1 MPSLLA
7 SAPASAAI
15 LRPPPAAAHGGLS
28 SPLCVFPCWK
38 PVIITYGSPLRCR
51 AVARSRTREWKKA
64 EYLDV
69 IQNDLSTIKRQE
81 IVEDDAE
88 REGKKSD
95 RIRPLVETI
104 KSMMQSMDDGDI
116 SASPYDTAWVALVA
130 DVSGG
135 SGPQFPESLAWICR
149 NQLSDGSWG
158 DKLIFSVYDR
168 LLNTLACV
176 VALRTW
182 KIYSDK
188 SDKGILFIK
197 KNFHKLGDEN
207 PEHMPIGF
215 EIALPAMIEMA
226 KKLEVEIP
234 ENCAGL
240 QEIYAI
246 RELKL
251 TKIPKE
257 TLHKVPTTLLHS
269 LEGIGGLKWEE
280 LLKLRCADGSFL
292 FSPSSTAFALHQTKD
307 DNCLKY
313 LTNCVDKFN
322 GGVPNVYPVD
332 LFEHIW
338 SVDRLQR
345 LGISRYFQSDIDE
358 CISYVHRY
366 WTSKG
371 ICWARNS
378 RVQDIDDT
386 AMGFRLMRLHGY
398 DISADVFSNFEK
410 GGEFFCFAGQTTQAV
425 TGMYNL
431 YRASQVKFHGEDILV
446 DAGEYSSKFLWEK
459 RAKNELLDKW
469 IIAKDLPGEVGYA
482 LDVSYYASLPRL
494 ETRFYLEHYGGEDDV
509 WIGKTLYRMPRVSSN
524 TYLELAKLDYNNCQV
539 LHQREWK
546 NILKWFKN
554 CGLKG
559 CEKMESNFLQRYYI
573 AAASIF
579 EPQKWVERVGWAK
592 TAILVETI
600 VSHFQR
606 QGLSREHKRAFVEE
620 FEQGCILKYANGGRY
635 KTRSRL
641 VGALIMTLNQLSL
654 DILLAHGQDIQPQL
668 SQVWYK
674 WLKTW
679 EEGNN
684 IGEGDAE
691 LYVHTLNLCGGGRRA
706 SALMLF
712 EHVLSAHP
720 KYEQLLKATISVCH
734 KLRLYRHEHQK
745 AHDSSSGK
753 NVDQIERGMQGLL
766 KLVLEKSPEDLDSQ
780 IKQNF
785 LTVAKSFYYTAY
797 FSQETIDFHIN
808 KVLFESVLI

>member
-1 MPSLLA
+1 MSSLLA
-7 SAPASAAI
+7 FAPPSAAL

-28 SPLCVFPCWK
+28 SPRVFPCWK
-38 PVIITYGSPLRCR
+38 PVIISGSPLRCR

-69 IQNDLSTIKRQE
+69 IHNDLSTIKRQE
-81 IVEDDAE
+81 IVEDDTE
-88 REGKKSD
+88 RETHHK
-95 RIRPLVETI
+95 V
-104 KSMMQSMDDGDI
+104 
-116 SASPYDTAWVALVA
+116 
-130 DVSGG
+130 
-135 SGPQFPESLAWICR
+135 
-149 NQLSDGSWG
+149 
-158 DKLIFSVYDR
+158 
-168 LLNTLACV
+168 
-176 VALRTW
+176 
-182 KIYSDK
+182 
-188 SDKGILFIK
+188 GILFIK
-197 KNFHKLGDEN
+197 ENFHKLGDEN

-215 EIALPAMIEMA
+215 EIAFPAMIEIA
-226 KKLEVEIP
+226 KKLEIEIP

-269 LEGIGGLKWEE
+269 LEGIGGLKWEK

-292 FSPSSTAFALHQTKD
+292 FSPSSTAFALQQTKD

-345 LGISRYFQSDIDE
+345 LGISRYFQSEIDE

-398 DISADVFSNFEK
+398 DISAEVFSNFKK

-446 DAGEYSSKFLWEK
+446 DAGDYSSKFLREK

-509 WIGKTLYRMPRVSSN
+509 WIGKTLYRMPCVSSN

-546 NILKWFKN
+546 NILKWFRN
-554 CGLKG
+554 SGLKG
-559 CEKMESNFLQRYYI
+559 FGKKESNFLQRYYI
-573 AAASIF
+573 AAACIF
-579 EPQKWVERVGWAK
+579 EPEKWAVRVGWAK
-592 TAILVETI
+592 TVILVETI

-606 QGLSREHKRAFVEE
+606 QGLSREHKSAFVEE
-620 FEQGCILKYANGGRY
+620 FEQGCILKY
-635 KTRSRL
+635 KTRSPL
-641 VGALIMTLNQLSL
+641 VGAFIMTLNQLSL

-706 SALMLF
+706 SALMLS
-712 EHVLSAHP
+712 EPDLSDHP
-720 KYEQLLKATISVCH
+720 KYEQLLKATIS
-734 KLRLYRHEHQK
+734 
-745 AHDSSSGK
+745 AHDSCGT
-753 NVDQIERGMQGLL
+753 NVEIERGMQGLL
-766 KLVLEKSPEDLDSQ
+766 KLVLDKSPEDLDSQ
-780 IKQNF
+780 IRQNF
-785 LTVAKSFYYTAY
+785 LTVARSFYYTAY

-808 KVLFESVLI
+808 KVLFENVL